1 MSLDDLALSGEK
13 DNNTKCQE
21 EEIPTKN
28 INDVLLSNARKLQLP
43 EPFSEDAKI
52 SNNKRV
58 VYNKIIYLLENAG
71 LGFTPMTLN
80 EGKDFI
86 NALTNCIWTID
97 PFIDT
102 LRERCFAMPIVG
114 CNVPE
119 NHKHK
124 IGELCQSTLLS
135 LAGYLDACL
144 EKPWISKV
152 M

>member
-1 MSLDDLALSGEK
+1 
-13 DNNTKCQE
+13 
-21 EEIPTKN
+21 
-28 INDVLLSNARKLQLP
+28 
-43 EPFSEDAKI
+43 
-52 SNNKRV
+52 
-58 VYNKIIYLLENAG
+58 
-71 LGFTPMTLN
+71 MTLN

-119 NHKHK
+119 NHKHN
-124 IGELCQSTLLS
+124 IGELSQSTLLS